1 MSAQLDVAAR
11 GTRSTAR
18 IPLRARLRSA
28 SVWIVA
34 AFVILITV
42 IALVLLTGDDES
54 AEPLHYDST
63 ERTGMKALVETLRDH
78 EVDVT
83 TTEDQEQARTAAARP
98 DTTLLI
104 PTNTAALS
112 PGDIDGLQYALR
124 THGNR
129 LVLVDPGPTISEF
142 TDRITVNDNLSP
154 LANPDAT
161 SPAACDSPPARSA
174 GAVTTGETEYAET
187 TKGTDGITAC
197 YPFTGPGVDEIDGA
211 EVAPGSARGQ
221 FVTDTGSSAPLTVLG
236 NRNWVTN
243 EHIDDE
249 GNASLVLSQLSQ
261 TQNLVVYYPTFGG
274 SGQQQT
280 PPSTI
285 DFVPGW
291 FLAGVLWLVP
301 CLVVLLL
308 VIGRRFGP
316 LALEHL
322 PVIVPAVETVHGRA
336 ALSSRS
342 HDRDGALH
350 TLRTGALLRIGRRL
364 SLGPDARTPDILA
377 RIAAAT
383 GADPGRLHHVFVSAS
398 AHTDA
403 ELTDLVHQ
411 LTQIESE
418 IP

>member
-11 GTRSTAR
+11 GTRSTTR
-18 IPLRARLRSA
+18 IPLRTRLRSA

-34 AFVILITV
+34 AFVVLITV

-54 AEPLHYDST
+54 EEPLHYDST
-63 ERTGMKALVETLRDH
+63 ARTGTKALVETLRDH
-78 EVDVT
+78 DVDVT
-83 TTEDQEQARTAAARP
+83 TTEDQEQACSAAAQP

-104 PTNTAALS
+104 PTNTGALS
-112 PGDIDGLQYALR
+112 PGDIAGLQYALR

-129 LVLVDPGPTISEF
+129 LVLVDPGPTITEF

-154 LANPDAT
+154 LADPEAT
-161 SPAACDSPPARSA
+161 SPPACASPIARSA
-174 GAVTTGETEYAET
+174 GAVTTGDVEYAET
-187 TKGTDGITAC
+187 KKNTDGIAAC
-197 YPFTGPGVDEIDGA
+197 FPFTGPGVDEIDNA

-221 FVTDTGSSAPLTVLG
+221 VVTDSGGSVPLTVLG
-236 NRNWVTN
+236 NPAWVTN
-243 EHIDDE
+243 EHIDEE

-261 TQNLVVYYPTFGG
+261 TQNVVVYHPTFDG
-274 SGQQQT
+274 SDEQS
-280 PPSTI
+280 PPTTI
-285 DFVPGW
+285 DFVPDW
-291 FLAGVLWLVP
+291 FLAGVLWLIP
-301 CLVVLLL
+301 CVLVLLL

-316 LALEHL
+316 LAIEQL

-350 TLRTGALLRIGRRL
+350 TLRTGALLRIAKRL
-364 SLGPDARTPDILA
+364 SLSPDARTPDIIA
-377 RIAAAT
+377 RIAATT
-383 GADPGRLHHVFVSAS
+383 GADPGYLHHVFVTAS
-398 AHTDA
+398 AHTDT
-403 ELTDLVHQ
+403 ELTELVHQ

>member
-11 GTRSTAR
+11 GTRSSTR

-54 AEPLHYDST
+54 DAPLHYDST
-63 ERTGMKALVETLRDH
+63 ARTGTKALVETLRTHD
-78 EVDVT
+78 VDVT

-104 PTNTAALS
+104 PTNTEALS
-112 PGDIDGLQYALR
+112 PGDIAGLQYALR

-129 LVLVDPGPTISEF
+129 LVLADPGPSVAEF

-154 LANPDAT
+154 LANPDAV
-161 SPAACDSPPARSA
+161 SPPGCDSRSSRAA
-174 GAVTTGETEYAET
+174 GLVTTGEVEYAEAK
-187 TKGTDGITAC
+187 KGTDGITAC
-197 YPFTGPGVDEIDGA
+197 YPFTGPGVDEIDDT

-221 FVTDTGSSAPLTVLG
+221 LVTDSGGSVPLTVLG
-236 NRNWVTN
+236 NSDWLTN
-243 EHIDDE
+243 EHIDEE

-261 TQNLVVYYPTFGG
+261 TEHLVVYYPTFGAAEA
-274 SGQQQT
+274 QQS

-291 FLAGVLWLVP
+291 FLAGVLWLIP
-301 CLVVLLL
+301 CVLVLLL

-316 LALEHL
+316 LALERL

-350 TLRTGALLRIGRRL
+350 TLRTGALLRIAKRL
-364 SLGPDARTPDILA
+364 SLSPDARSSDIIA
-377 RIAAAT
+377 RIAATT
-383 GADPGRLHHVFVSAS
+383 GADPEYVHHVFVSAS
-398 AHTDA
+398 ARTDA
-403 ELTDLVHQ
+403 ELTALVHQ
-411 LTQIESE
+411 LTQLESE

>member
-18 IPLRARLRSA
+18 VPMRARLRSA

-34 AFVILITV
+34 AFVILVTV
-42 IALVLLTGDDES
+42 IALVLLTGDEETD
-54 AEPLHYDST
+54 EPLHYDST
-63 ERTGMKALVETLRDH
+63 ARTGTKALVETLRDH
-78 EVDVT
+78 DVDVT
-83 TTEDQEQARTAAARP
+83 TSEDQQSARTAAARP

-104 PTNTAALS
+104 PTNTDALS
-112 PGDIDGLQYALR
+112 PGDIAGLQYALR

-129 LVLVDPGPTISEF
+129 LVLVDPGPSVAQF

-154 LANPDAT
+154 LADPDAT
-161 SPAACDSPPARSA
+161 TPPACDSPIARGA
-174 GAVTTGETEYAET
+174 GAVTTGDVEYAET
-187 TKGTDGITAC
+187 KKGTGGITAC
-197 YPFTGPGVDEIDGA
+197 YPFAGPGVDEIDDA

-221 FVTDTGSSAPLTVLG
+221 FVTDSGGSVPLTVLG
-236 NRNWVTN
+236 NPEWVTN
-243 EHIDDE
+243 EHIDEE
-249 GNASLVLSQLSQ
+249 GNASLALSQLSQ
-261 TQNLVVYYPTFGG
+261 TQNVVVYYPTFDGAD
-274 SGQQQT
+274 QQS

-291 FLAGVLWLVP
+291 FLAGVLWLIP
-301 CLVVLLL
+301 CVLVLLL

-316 LALEHL
+316 LAVERL

-350 TLRTGALLRIGRRL
+350 TLRTGALLRIAKRL
-364 SLGPDARTPDILA
+364 SLGPDARTPDIIT
-377 RIAAAT
+377 RIAATT
-383 GADPGRLHHVFVSAS
+383 GADPGYLHRVFVSAS

-403 ELTDLVHQ
+403 ELTELVHQ

>member
-11 GTRSTAR
+11 GTRSTTR
-18 IPLRARLRSA
+18 IPLRTRLRSA

-34 AFVILITV
+34 AFVVLITV

-54 AEPLHYDST
+54 EEPLHYDST
-63 ERTGMKALVETLRDH
+63 ARTGTKALVETLRDH
-78 EVDVT
+78 DVDVT
-83 TTEDQEQARTAAARP
+83 TTEDQEQARTAAAQP

-104 PTNTAALS
+104 PTNTGALS
-112 PGDIDGLQYALR
+112 PGDIAGLQYALR

-129 LVLVDPGPTISEF
+129 LVLVDPGPTITEF

-154 LANPDAT
+154 LADPEAT
-161 SPAACDSPPARSA
+161 SPPACASPIARSA
-174 GAVTTGETEYAET
+174 GAVTTGDVEYAET
-187 TKGTDGITAC
+187 KKNTDGIAAC
-197 YPFTGPGVDEIDGA
+197 FPFTGPGVDEIDNA

-221 FVTDTGSSAPLTVLG
+221 VVTDSGGSVPLTVLG
-236 NRNWVTN
+236 NPAWVTN
-243 EHIDDE
+243 EHIDEE

-261 TQNLVVYYPTFGG
+261 TQNVVVYHPTFDR
-274 SGQQQT
+274 SDEQS
-280 PPSTI
+280 PPTTI
-285 DFVPGW
+285 DFVPDW
-291 FLAGVLWLVP
+291 FLAGVLWLIP
-301 CLVVLLL
+301 CVLVLLL

-316 LALEHL
+316 LAIEQL

-350 TLRTGALLRIGRRL
+350 TLRTGALLRIAKRL
-364 SLGPDARTPDILA
+364 SLSPDARTPDIIA
-377 RIAAAT
+377 RIAATT
-383 GADPGRLHHVFVSAS
+383 GADPGRLHHVFVTAS
-398 AHTDA
+398 AHTDTELA
-403 ELTDLVHQ
+403 ELVHQ

>member
-1 MSAQLDVAAR
+1 MSAQLDIAAR
-11 GTRSTAR
+11 GTRSTSR
-18 IPLRARLRSA
+18 VPLRARLRSA
-28 SVWIVA
+28 AVWIVA
-34 AFVILITV
+34 AFVILVTV
-42 IALVLLTGDDES
+42 IVLVLLSGDEES

-63 ERTGMKALVETLRDH
+63 ERTGTKALVETLRDH
-78 EVDVT
+78 DVDVT
-83 TTEDQEQARTAAARP
+83 TTEDQEQARSAAARP

-104 PTNTAALS
+104 PANTAALS
-112 PGDIDGLQYALR
+112 PGDIAGLEYALR

-129 LVLVDPGPTISEF
+129 LVLVDPGPTVSEF
-142 TDRITVNDNLSP
+142 TDRITVNDNLGP
-154 LANPDAT
+154 LADPEAT
-161 SPAACDSPPARSA
+161 SAPSCDSPIARSA
-174 GAVTTGETEYAET
+174 GAVSTGEVEYAET
-187 TKGTDGITAC
+187 EKGTEGITAC
-197 YPFTGPGVDEIDGA
+197 YPFTGPGVAEIDGT

-221 FVTDTGSSAPLTVLG
+221 FLTDSGGSVPLTVLG
-236 NRNWVTN
+236 SPDWVTN
-243 EHIDDE
+243 ENIDEE

-261 TQNLVVYYPTFGG
+261 TQNLVVYYPTFDG
-274 SGQQQT
+274 SGQGQS

-301 CLVVLLL
+301 CLLVLLL

-316 LALEHL
+316 LALERL

-350 TLRTGALLRIGRRL
+350 TLRAGALLRIAKRL
-364 SLGPDARTPDILA
+364 GLSPDARTPDIIA
-377 RIAAAT
+377 RIATVT

-403 ELTDLVHQ
+403 ELTELVHQ

>member
-11 GTRSTAR
+11 GTRSSSR

-54 AEPLHYDST
+54 EEPLHYDSPA
-63 ERTGMKALVETLRDH
+63 RTGTKALVETLRDH
-78 EVDVT
+78 DVDVT

-104 PTNTAALS
+104 PTNTEALS
-112 PGDIDGLQYALR
+112 RGDIAGLQYALR

-129 LVLVDPGPTISEF
+129 LVLVDPGPTVTEF

-154 LANPDAT
+154 LATPDAT
-161 SPAACDSPPARSA
+161 SPPSCDSPITRQT
-174 GAVTTGETEYAET
+174 GAVTTGDVEYAET
-187 TKGTDGITAC
+187 KKGTDGISAC

-211 EVAPGSARGQ
+211 EVPPGSARGQ
-221 FVTDTGSSAPLTVLG
+221 FVTDSRGSVPLTVLG
-236 NRNWVTN
+236 NPDWVTN
-243 EHIDDE
+243 EHIDEE
-249 GNASLVLSQLSQ
+249 GNASLVLSQLSE
-261 TQNLVVYYPTFGG
+261 TQNLVVYYPTFDDA
-274 SGQQQT
+274 GQQQSA
-280 PPSTI
+280 PSPI

-291 FLAGVLWLVP
+291 FLAGVLWLIP
-301 CLVVLLL
+301 CVLVLLL

-316 LALEHL
+316 LALERL

-342 HDRDGALH
+342 HDREGALH
-350 TLRTGALLRIGRRL
+350 TLRTGALLRIAKRL
-364 SLGPDARTPDILA
+364 SLSPDARTPDIIT
-377 RIAAAT
+377 RIAATT
-383 GADPGRLHHVFVSAS
+383 GADPGFLHHVFVSAS
-398 AHTDA
+398 ARTDA
-403 ELTDLVHQ
+403 ELTELVHQ

>member
-11 GTRSTAR
+11 GTRSSAR

-54 AEPLHYDST
+54 EEPLHYDST
-63 ERTGMKALVETLRDH
+63 ARTGTKALVETLRDH
-78 EVDVT
+78 DVDVT

-104 PTNTAALS
+104 PANTAALS
-112 PGDIDGLQYALR
+112 HGDIAGLQYALR

-129 LVLVDPGPTISEF
+129 LVLVDPGATVTEF

-154 LANPDAT
+154 LADPDAT
-161 SPAACDSPPARSA
+161 SLPACDSPIARSA
-174 GAVTTGETEYAET
+174 GAVTTGDVEYAET
-187 TKGTDGITAC
+187 RKGTNGITAC
-197 YPFTGPGVDEIDGA
+197 YPFAGPGVDETDGA

-221 FVTDTGSSAPLTVLG
+221 LLTDSRGSVPLTVLG
-236 NRNWVTN
+236 NRDWVTN
-243 EHIDDE
+243 EHIDEE
-249 GNASLVLSQLSQ
+249 GNASLVLSQLSE
-261 TQNLVVYYPTFGG
+261 TQNLVVYHPIFDD
-274 SGQQQT
+274 SEQQQS
-280 PPSTI
+280 PPSPI

-291 FLAGVLWLVP
+291 FLAGVLWLIP
-301 CLVVLLL
+301 CVLVLLL

-316 LALEHL
+316 LALERL

-350 TLRTGALLRIGRRL
+350 TLRTSALLRIAKRL
-364 SLGPDARTPDILA
+364 SLRPDARTPDIIA
-377 RIAAAT
+377 RIATTT
-383 GADPGRLHHVFVSAS
+383 GVDPDHLHHVFVSAS
-398 AHTDA
+398 ARTDA
-403 ELTDLVHQ
+403 ELTELVHQ

>member
-11 GTRSTAR
+11 GTRSTTR
-18 IPLRARLRSA
+18 IPLRTRLRSA

-34 AFVILITV
+34 AFVVLITV

-54 AEPLHYDST
+54 EEPLHYDST
-63 ERTGMKALVETLRDH
+63 ARTGTKALVETLRDH
-78 EVDVT
+78 DVDVT
-83 TTEDQEQARTAAARP
+83 TTEDQEQARTAAAQP

-104 PTNTAALS
+104 PTNTGALS
-112 PGDIDGLQYALR
+112 PGDIAGLQYALR

-129 LVLVDPGPTISEF
+129 LVLVDPGPTITEF

-154 LANPDAT
+154 LADPEAT
-161 SPAACDSPPARSA
+161 YPPACASPIARSA
-174 GAVTTGETEYAET
+174 GAVTTGDVEYAET
-187 TKGTDGITAC
+187 KKNTDGIAAC
-197 YPFTGPGVDEIDGA
+197 FPFTGPGVDEIDNA

-221 FVTDTGSSAPLTVLG
+221 VVTDSGGSVPLTVLG
-236 NRNWVTN
+236 NPAWVTN
-243 EHIDDE
+243 EHIDEE

-261 TQNLVVYYPTFGG
+261 TQKVVVYHPTFDG
-274 SGQQQT
+274 SDEQS
-280 PPSTI
+280 PPTTI
-285 DFVPGW
+285 DFVPDW
-291 FLAGVLWLVP
+291 FLAGVLWLIP
-301 CLVVLLL
+301 CVLVLLL

-316 LALEHL
+316 LAIEQL

-350 TLRTGALLRIGRRL
+350 TLRTGALLRIAKRL
-364 SLGPDARTPDILA
+364 SLSPDARTPDIIA
-377 RIAAAT
+377 RTAATT
-383 GADPGRLHHVFVSAS
+383 GADPGYLHHVFVTAS
-398 AHTDA
+398 AHTDT
-403 ELTDLVHQ
+403 ELTELVHQ